1 MLRPIYT
8 TRFEKDLKKAQKR
21 NKDILKLKEVISK
34 LTKEIKLDSKHKDH
48 KLTGNFIKRRE
59 CHITPDWLLIYK
71 IDNGNIIF
79 ERLGSHS
86 DLFK

>member
-1 MLRPIYT
+1 MLKPIYT
-8 TRFEKDLKKAQKR
+8 TRFEKDLKKAQKK
-21 NKDILKLKEVISK
+21 NKDILKLKEILSK
-34 LTKEIKLDSKHKDH
+34 LTKEIKLDSKHRDH
-48 KLTGNFIKRRE
+48 KLTGNFVTRRE

-71 IDNGNIIF
+71 IDNGKIIF

>member
-1 MLRPIYT
+1 MLKPTYT

-21 NKDILKLKEVISK
+21 NKDITKLKEILSK
-34 LTKEIKLDSKHKDH
+34 LTKEIKLDSKHRDH
-48 KLTGNFIKRRE
+48 KLIGNFVARRE

-71 IDNGNIIF
+71 IDNEKIVF